1 LDVDNVKIQ
10 PGRPYSS
17 SNRIANQYQL
27 TPIQRLSAATL
38 VRPNEKVLSIS
49 GDGGFLF
56 SAMELETAV
65 RLRSNLVHMIL
76 IDGRYDM
83 VAAQELLKYGRP
95 SGTDFGPVDPVR
107 FAEAFG
113 AKGFMAHSPDEIS
126 TVLKQAFDTPGPVL
140 VGLHIDNR
148 DNRKLFEQVDERSI
162 H

>member
-1 LDVDNVKIQ
+1 M
-10 PGRPYSS
+10 
-17 SNRIANQYQL
+17 
-27 TPIQRLSAATL
+27 
-38 VRPNEKVLSIS
+38 SIRWRWQHECRCNFC
-49 GDGGFLF
+49 G
-56 SAMELETAV
+56 AQ
-65 RLRSNLVHMIL
+65 
-76 IDGRYDM
+76 

-126 TVLKQAFDTPGPVL
+126 IVLKQAFDIPGPVL